1 MTISSEDRIA
11 GPYTADGVNRTFQ
24 FDFKVFNTSE
34 VQVLQKDLSD
44 VETTVASGYTV
55 SLNSDQNSDPGG
67 DVVFTTAPTSGYLIT
82 VTSDVA
88 NTQETNLTNGG
99 GFYPTVI
106 NDALDKLTILVQQ
119 LLRDVGRSIKFPIS
133 DGELTTELP
142 TATSRGDTVILFDTD
157 GALNVSVDLGA
168 TAIQVAADAASAA
181 ASAAAASAAVS
192 SALWRDVVFITSASS
207 PYTINSTHNGKL
219 IAVDTSGGNV
229 TINLPSIAS
238 IAMPFTIGVKKTTGD
253 GNTVTINRNGTDVID
268 NGLTSRVLATL
279 DSGVTFVADTDP
291 SPDKWVAATFGSI
304 GGDITIDTFS
314 GTGAQTAFTLSTSPG
329 SKNNTQ
335 VYISGVYQP
344 KSTYSIAGTTIT
356 FVTAPSSGTSN
367 IEVASGTQIAIGVPG
382 DDTVATVKIQNS
394 AVTTAKI
401 ADLNVTTAKIADANV
416 SYAKLLTADIATGS
430 DVSSGTASKIASA
443 ASVKAGVDTLRGHI
457 LHVQNQQ
464 ASGTN
469 GGTFTSGAWQTRVLN
484 TVLTNLITGASLASN
499 QITLP
504 SGTYRIIAFGATN
517 ACDRHQMRWQN
528 TSDGTTTITGLS
540 SVSSGTLYSSGLAD
554 VVGVFTISSSKIFEL
569 QHRCQSTRA
578 TEGFGLPGSWGTEV
592 YADVFI
598 EKIG

>member
-11 GPYTADGVNRTFQ
+11 GPYPANGVNKTFQ

-34 VQVLQKDLSD
+34 VQVLQTDLSA

-133 DGELTTELP
+133 DGELATELP

-168 TAIQVAADAASAA
+168 TANQVAADAASAA

-335 VYISGVYQP
+335 VYISGVYQS
-344 KSTYSIAGTTIT
+344 KSTYSIAGATIT
-356 FVTAPSSGTSN
+356 FVTAPPSGTSN
-367 IEVASGTQIAIGVPG
+367 IEVASGTQVAIGVPG
-382 DDTVATVKIQNS
+382 DDTVATAKIQNS

-401 ADLNVTTAKIADANV
+401 ADLNVTTAKIADASITAAKMNSGAATSGQV
-416 SYAKLLTADIATGS
+416 FRANGAGGGSYANVLQIVGNQTGTVATGTTQIPMDDTIPQNTEGDQYLS
-430 DVSSGTASKIASA
+430 QAITPKSASSTLIIEVVLQVSVITNNQVVVALFQDSGANAIAAVANYVPSTGGVVDTVVLRHKMTSGTTSA
-443 ASVKAGVDTLRGHI
+443 TTFYVRAGIWG
-457 LHVQNQQ
+457 
-464 ASGTN
+464 
-469 GGTFTSGAWQTRVLN
+469 
-484 TVLTNLITGASLASN
+484 
-499 QITLP
+499 
-504 SGTYRIIAFGATN
+504 
-517 ACDRHQMRWQN
+517 
-528 TSDGTTTITGLS
+528 
-540 SVSSGTLYSSGLAD
+540 SGTLT
-554 VVGVFTISSSKIFEL
+554 VN
-569 QHRCQSTRA
+569 
-578 TEGFGLPGSWGTEV
+578 GFGGARKLGGVAVSGITITE
-592 YADVFI
+592 I
-598 EKIG
+598 I